1 MQINNNFHTVNDTN
15 ADAFLSKV
23 MHSKIMKSYCVGT
36 FKIDVGTVYA
46 QPGKH
51 SLHSCLLSLL
61 QLMMTHTVY
70 LRIRFG
76 IASFMY
82 ANHVITVSGHQFIN
96 KWASLTDPAD
106 IHTGVKGYLKCDISI
121 SGKGDVARPS
131 QKFSDAEEQIE
142 K

>member
-1 MQINNNFHTVNDTN
+1 
-15 ADAFLSKV
+15 
-23 MHSKIMKSYCVGT
+23 MHSKIMKGYCVGT

-51 SLHSCLLSLL
+51 MDVCTVVCYLLSL
-61 QLMMTHTVY
+61 TGY

-76 IASFMY
+76 FARFMHT
-82 ANHVITVSGHQFIN
+82 NHVLTVSGHQFIN
-96 KWASLTDPAD
+96 KWAKLTNPAD
-106 IHTGVKGYLKCDISI
+106 IHTGVKGHLKCDISI